1 MKVRAIV
8 MLSGG
13 MDSAVALGL
22 AVRKCGAP
30 HVLAVTFDYGQRHE
44 KEMNAAAALAEH
56 FNVHAEVINI
66 DLRQIG
72 GSALTDE
79 DIVVPAHE
87 EDEDV
92 WEKTGSALTYVPM
105 RNTIFLSLCAAIAE
119 VVGAKLIYTG
129 FNWIDS
135 GGYPDTRPEYV
146 NAMNVLLEYGSRDKP
161 QVVAPLIE
169 DTKRDIVLRGEAL
182 GIPWEKTWSC
192 YEGKEHPCGKCNAC
206 VQRAKGFKEAGVD
219 DPVK

>member
-1 MKVRAIV
+1 MKAIV

-22 AVRKCGAP
+22 AVRHHDAVN
-30 HVLAVTFDYGQRHE
+30 VLAVTFDYGQRHE
-44 KEMNAAAALAEH
+44 KEMNAAAKLAKH
-56 FNVHAEVINI
+56 YNVLYKVIKI

-72 GSALTDE
+72 GSALTNETID
-79 DIVVPAHE
+79 VPEHE

-105 RNTIFLSLCAAIAE
+105 RNTIFLALCAAVAE
-119 VVGAKLIYTG
+119 VVGAKEIYTG

-135 GGYPDTRPEYV
+135 GGYPDTRPTYV
-146 NAMNVLLEYGSRDKP
+146 NAINVMLRYGSRDKP
-161 QVVAPLIE
+161 HVVVPLID
-169 DTKRDIVLRGEAL
+169 DTKCEIVLRGEAL
-182 GIPWEKTWSC
+182 GTPWEKTWSC

-206 VQRAKGFKEAGVD
+206 VQRKKGFDAAGVV